1 MTNFRNLSVVLT
13 KRASGIPAPDNF
25 AVVDLDR
32 PRATDGAVVVRV
44 RCASVDPAMRGWVSS
59 EPNYLSVPT
68 GTVMRAHGVGEIVES
83 GSSAWSPGDLVY
95 GFFGWQEYHS
105 ATVDQIMWKV
115 DQAVAPLPAWLG
127 PLGLNGLTAWVGL
140 RKFGRPKAGETL
152 LVSTAAGGVGSV
164 VGQLAKA
171 DGVRAV
177 GLTSD
182 PSKVALAVEDYGYDV
197 AIDYRSVDDLARAI
211 AAASPRGV
219 DVYFDNV
226 AGNISDAVFPSLN
239 KGARIAQCGTAS
251 VASWIPVPHGPRRER
266 DVLVKRLSWTGFVV
280 FDHTDQFDEALAE
293 LKNLYVSGKL
303 KSHEEILDGLHAGPT
318 AIERLY
324 ASRNRGRLCIA
335 L

>member
-1 MTNFRNLSVVLT
+1 MTNFRNLSIVLT
-13 KRASGIPAPDNF
+13 KRTSGIPGPDNF
-25 AVVDLDR
+25 AAVDLDR
-32 PRATDGAVVVRV
+32 PRATDGAAVVRV
-44 RCASVDPAMRGWVSS
+44 RYASVDPAMRCWVNS
-59 EPNYLSVPT
+59 EPHYLSVPT

-83 GSSAWSPGDLVY
+83 GSSAWSVGDLVY
-95 GFFGWQEYHS
+95 GFFGWQEYHL

-115 DQAVAPLPAWLG
+115 DQGVAPLPAWLG

-152 LVSTAAGGVGSV
+152 LASTAAGGVGSV

-182 PSKVALAVEDYGYDV
+182 SAKVALAVEDYGYDV
-197 AIDYRSVDDLARAI
+197 AIDYRSADNLANAI
-211 AAASPRGV
+211 AAASPLGV

-226 AGNISDAVFPSLN
+226 AGSISDAVFPNLN

-251 VASWIPVPHGPRRER
+251 VASWIPVPDGPRRER
-266 DVLVKRLSWTGFVV
+266 DVLVKRLSWMGFVV
-280 FDHTDQFDEALAE
+280 FDHADQFDAALAE
-293 LKNLYVSGKL
+293 LKALYVSGNL
-303 KSHEEILDGLHAGPT
+303 KSEAEILDGLHAGPE
-318 AIERLY
+318 AIGKLY
-324 ASRNRGRLCIA
+324 SSGNRGRLCIA